1 MISPLLSH
9 MAELK
14 QRIND
19 DVKAAMREK
28 NRARLLTL
36 RMILAAIKQKE
47 VDERIELDDNQVLG
61 VLDKMARQ
69 HRESINQY
77 QNAGRDDL
85 VDKEKQE
92 LSIVLSY
99 LPAPLTEEE
108 IQQLITQAIRE
119 TGAASMQDMGK
130 VMGILKPKIQGS
142 ADMGK
147 VSSLVKAELQ

>member
-1 MISPLLSH
+1 